1 MHTAYIHMLTIHT
14 IHSYMHSYMHTV
26 MSAYVCTH
34 ALLRPQVLS
43 HSLLDVLPDHSGYIV
58 DLAADCVAFRHKV
71 PSIQLG
77 RQLRAQSGSGGW
89 RTGEFF
95 PLQESY
101 CFVFLYEFSFSAGDQ
116 NKPGASG
123 IQKVFQSRQR

>member
-1 MHTAYIHMLTIHT
+1 
-14 IHSYMHSYMHTV
+14 MHSYMHAV
-26 MSAYVCTH
+26 MSAYACTH

-43 HSLLDVLPDHSGYIV
+43 HSLLYGLPDHSGYIL
-58 DLAADCVAFRHKV
+58 DLAADCGFSTQSPLLPA
-71 PSIQLG
+71 G
-77 RQLRAQSGSGGW
+77 RQLSAQSGSGGW
-89 RTGEFF
+89 RLGEFF

-123 IQKVFQSRQR
+123 IQKVFQSRQG